1 VNISSED
8 YSTNRLL
15 VFQNEGASVAD
26 FPVTSFENVYL
37 SQEQNHS
44 FGVGGAMA
52 HVDPT
57 LFDDSP
63 YEFVSAARIT
73 GVPTP
78 GRSSI
83 DFAARDEVGIYY
95 TSPH

>member
-1 VNISSED
+1 
-8 YSTNRLL
+8 
-15 VFQNEGASVAD
+15 
-26 FPVTSFENVYL
+26 VTSFENVYL
-37 SQEQNHS
+37 SQGQNHS
-44 FGVGGAMA
+44 FGLGGAVV

-78 GRSSI
+78 GVSSF
-83 DFAARDEVGIYY
+83 DFAPRDEVGIYY